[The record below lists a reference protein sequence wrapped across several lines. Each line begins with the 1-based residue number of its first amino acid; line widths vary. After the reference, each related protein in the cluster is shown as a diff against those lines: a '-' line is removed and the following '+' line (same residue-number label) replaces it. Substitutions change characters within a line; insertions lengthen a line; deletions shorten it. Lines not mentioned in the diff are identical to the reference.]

1 VTVIVAGFARKTGKS
16 TTVCDIIAATPE
28 ARWTAVKLTSH
39 EHGANLERPVVAEE
53 REPSDTDTGRYLR
66 AGAARAFW
74 VRSRAKDIE
83 NALKPLMSGNVIV
96 ESNSAVGIIAA
107 DLILFI
113 GAADAADSKP
123 SATRA
128 SALANI
134 TVHGRITEE
143 ILLRIREGIS
153 APTR

>member
-1 VTVIVAGFARKTGKS
+1 VTVIVGGYGRKAGKS
-16 TTVCDIIAATPE
+16 TAVCDIIAATPE

-39 EHGANLERPVVAEE
+39 EHGANLKRPVVAEE
-53 REPSDTDTGRYLR
+53 QEPNDTDTGRYLR

-74 VRSRAKDIE
+74 VRSRAEDIG
-83 NALKPLMSGNVIV
+83 NALTPLMSGNVIV
-96 ESNSAVGIIAA
+96 ESNSGVGIIAA

-113 GAADAADSKP
+113 GAADAADSEP
-123 SATRA
+123 SAARA
-128 SALANI
+128 AALAHI

-143 ILLRIREGIS
+143 ILLRIRQGIS